1 MNKVLEVSGLTKRF
15 GGLVANDNITLE
27 CAGGEV
33 LGIIGPNG
41 AGKTTLLNCVNG
53 QLKPDSGEVLLAGHN
68 IAGSLPHVACRL
80 GISRTFQI
88 VQVVDNMTVLAN
100 VMVGAFVRSPRVSQ
114 AQAEAEKALDF
125 VGILGLAQA
134 QVGSLTLAQK
144 RKVEFARAL
153 AAHPKVLLLDELL
166 AGLTSPEIKEMTTR
180 IRQVRDQG
188 IAVLWIEHVMEAIM
202 PVADRIF
209 MLCFGMM
216 LAEGTPDEIAHN
228 PQCIEAYLGEET
240 HAES

>member
-15 GGLVANDNITLE
+15 GGLVANNDITLD

-41 AGKTTLLNCVNG
+41 AGKTTLLNCING
-53 QLKPDSGEVLLAGHN
+53 QLKPDSGQVLLAGHN
-68 IAGSLPHVACRL
+68 IAGSLPHVACKL

-88 VQVVDNMTVLAN
+88 VQVVDSMTVLAN
-100 VMVGAFVRSPRVSQ
+100 VMVGAFVRSPKVVQ
-114 AQAEAEKALDF
+114 ARAEAEKALDF
-125 VGILGLAQA
+125 VGIQGLAEA
-134 QVGSLTLAQK
+134 PVGSLTLAQK

-153 AAHPKVLLLDELL
+153 AARPKVLLLDELL
-166 AGLTSPEIKEMTTR
+166 AGLTSLEIKEMTAR
-180 IRQVRDQG
+180 IHQVRDQG

-209 MLCFGMM
+209 MLCFGEK
-216 LAEGTPDEIAHN
+216 LAEGKPAEIAHDRG
-228 PQCIEAYLGEET
+228 CIAAYLGEDT
-240 HAES
+240 NAES

>member
-1 MNKVLEVSGLTKRF
+1 MNKVLEVKGLTKRF
-15 GGLVANDNITLE
+15 GGLVANNDITLD

-41 AGKTTLLNCVNG
+41 AGKTTLLNCING
-53 QLKPDSGEVLLAGHN
+53 QLNPDAGQVLLAGRN
-68 IAGSLPHVACRL
+68 IAGHKPHVACQQ

-100 VMVGAFVRSPRVSQ
+100 VMVGAFVRSSKVSM
-114 AQAEAEKALDF
+114 ARAEAEKALDF
-125 VGILGLAQA
+125 VGIPNLAQA
-134 QVGSLTLAQK
+134 QVSSLTLAQK

-153 AAHPKVLLLDELL
+153 SAHPKVLLLDELL
-166 AGLTSPEIKEMTTR
+166 AGLTSPEIKEMTSR

-209 MLCFGMM
+209 MLCFGEK
-216 LAEGTPDEIAHN
+216 LAEGKPVEIAHDRR
-228 PQCIEAYLGEET
+228 CIEAYLGEEDD
-240 HAES
+240 AQS

>member
-15 GGLVANDNITLE
+15 GGLIANNNITLD

-41 AGKTTLLNCVNG
+41 AGKTTLLNCING
-53 QLKPDSGEVLLAGHN
+53 QLKPDSGQVLLAGHN
-68 IAGSLPHVACRL
+68 VAGSLPHVACKL

-88 VQVVDNMTVLAN
+88 VQVVDSMTVLSN
-100 VMVGAFVRSPRVSQ
+100 VMVGAFLRTPKVRQ
-114 AQAEAEKALDF
+114 AQAEAEKALGF
-125 VGILGLAQA
+125 VGIEGLAQA
-134 QVGSLTLAQK
+134 PVGSLTLAQK

-153 AAHPKVLLLDELL
+153 AARPKVLLLDELL
-166 AGLTSPEIKEMTTR
+166 AGLTSPEIKEMTAR

-209 MLCFGMM
+209 MLCFGEK
-216 LAEGTPDEIAHN
+216 LAEGKPAEIAHDRR
-228 PQCIEAYLGEET
+228 CIEAYLGEET
-240 HAES
+240 NAES

>member
-1 MNKVLEVSGLTKRF
+1 MNQVLEVSGLTKRF
-15 GGLVANDNITLE
+15 GGLVACNNITLD

-41 AGKTTLLNCVNG
+41 AGKTTLLNCING
-53 QLKPDSGEVLLAGHN
+53 QLRPDSGQVLLAGHN
-68 IAGSLPHVACRL
+68 ITGSLPHVACKL

-100 VMVGAFVRSPRVSQ
+100 VMVGAFLRSPKVSQ

-125 VGILGLAQA
+125 VGIQGLAQA
-134 QVGSLTLAQK
+134 PVSSLTLAQK

-153 AAHPKVLLLDELL
+153 AGHPQALLLDELL
-166 AGLTSPEIKEMTTR
+166 AGLTSSEIKEMTAR

-209 MLCFGMM
+209 MLCFGEK
-216 LAEGTPDEIAHN
+216 LAEGKPAEIAHDRR
-228 PQCIEAYLGEET
+228 CIEAYLGEET
-240 HAES
+240 NAES

>member
-1 MNKVLEVSGLTKRF
+1 MNKVLEVSALTKRF
-15 GGLVANDNITLE
+15 GGLVANNDITLD

-41 AGKTTLLNCVNG
+41 AGKTTLLNCING
-53 QLKPDSGEVLLAGHN
+53 QLKPDSGQVLLAGHN
-68 IAGSLPHVACRL
+68 IAGSLPHVACQM

-88 VQVVDNMTVLAN
+88 VQIVDNMTALAN
-100 VMVGAFVRSPRVSQ
+100 VMVGAFVRSPKVGQ
-114 AQAEAEKALDF
+114 ARAEAEKALDF
-125 VGILGLAQA
+125 VGIQGLAEA
-134 QVGSLTLAQK
+134 PVSSLTLAQK

-153 AAHPKVLLLDELL
+153 SAQPKVLLLDELL
-166 AGLTSPEIKEMTTR
+166 AGLTSPEIKEMTAR

-209 MLCFGMM
+209 MLCFGEK
-216 LAEGTPDEIAHN
+216 LAEGKPAEIAHDRR
-228 PQCIEAYLGEET
+228 CIEAYLGEET
-240 HAES
+240 NAQS